1 MDAKKLLQFGLYAA
15 GGYLAYEYL
24 IKPQLD
30 KNKKPVKTNKP
41 ALAPAQKK
49 AKDKPISDRNKK
61 ELENLPGGNNRMMSN
76 LPSNIG
82 EDMLADGLEDML

>member
-41 ALAPAQKK
+41 VPVQEK
-49 AKDKPISDRNKK
+49 AKNKPISDRNKK
-61 ELENLPGGNNRMMSN
+61 ELANLPGGNNKIMNN
-76 LPSNIG
+76 LPANIG
-82 EDMLADGLEDML
+82 EDMVADQLEDFML